1 MSISLTGDSCS
12 QQWLQEVYSILER
25 LRLQCGDYAKLAMTQ
40 DNDYQTYSPYLHHST
55 ATSRRI
61 EFPLEIQSD
70 DTPSTGMLTFRPSG
84 RKKSIIEWFIV
95 SRSTTNWESWK
106 WALFEKRKFERFL
119 QEFKKWTSKIK
130 ELVPLMLA
138 LHPRYDSTAVLESL
152 ITNEHSNRLGMA
164 PHARLRKLTIEPAVH
179 QTNFFLQNATL
190 DALLDRECLTMASLL
205 KNSSSSEKTPDNVLV
220 EFKKYGE
227 DNVDARPDTVTV
239 DRVQQLA
246 SLLSSAG
253 KDNLRTLSFR
263 GIIDLPQQSRY
274 AFIFNFPS
282 QAADVEPI
290 SLHALIDSAAGS
302 ASRLTLP
309 QRFRVAQD
317 VTRAI
322 SAFHVDGWVHK
333 SIRSQSI
340 IFFQDRAAQSSRLYA
355 DPFLVDFEFARP
367 QTAETQYT
375 FDNNLE
381 RNLYRH
387 PDRQGPP
394 TVSFQKM
401 HDIYSLGVVLLEIGL
416 WQTAMSIHQGAT
428 KRLKEGV
435 IMNPHAMQNLYIE
448 IARRRLPHH
457 MGPAYRDAV
466 IKCLSCKST
475 DDDSR
480 LAIMFYEEVVQNIDV
495 TKLQ

>member
-1 MSISLTGDSCS
+1 
-12 QQWLQEVYSILER
+12 
-25 LRLQCGDYAKLAMTQ
+25 
-40 DNDYQTYSPYLHHST
+40 
-55 ATSRRI
+55 
-61 EFPLEIQSD
+61 
-70 DTPSTGMLTFRPSG
+70 
-84 RKKSIIEWFIV
+84 
-95 SRSTTNWESWK
+95 
-106 WALFEKRKFERFL
+106 
-119 QEFKKWTSKIK
+119 
-130 ELVPLMLA
+130 
-138 LHPRYDSTAVLESL
+138 
-152 ITNEHSNRLGMA
+152 
-164 PHARLRKLTIEPAVH
+164 
-179 QTNFFLQNATL
+179 
-190 DALLDRECLTMASLL
+190 
-205 KNSSSSEKTPDNVLV
+205 
-220 EFKKYGE
+220 
-227 DNVDARPDTVTV
+227 V

-282 QAADVEPI
+282 KAADVEPI
-290 SLHALIDSAAGS
+290 SLHALMDSTAGS

-340 IFFQDRAAQSSRLYA
+340 IFFQDKAAQSSRLYA

-387 PDRQGPP
+387 PDRQGAP
-394 TVSFQKM
+394 TVSFRKM

-416 WQTAMSIHQGAT
+416 WQTAMSIHQNAT
-428 KRLKEGV
+428 KKLKEGV
-435 IMNPHAMQNLYIE
+435 MMNPHAMQNLYIE

-466 IKCLSCKST
+466 VKCLSCKFT

-480 LAIMFYEEVVQNIDV
+480 LAIIFYEEVVQNIDV